1 MRATSDTLSI
11 AVCLLQAIYI
21 SRDKGHTKSVS
32 LRERVV
38 READAEVKPLQCWL
52 SVLQFFPSHKML
64 SQSSVSE
71 ETDVLFSRK
80 LESL

>member
-38 READAEVKPLQCWL
+38 READAEVKPLVLVACATIL
-52 SVLQFFPSHKML
+52 SFSQNAL
-64 SQSSVSE
+64 SELSFRGNGCVI
-71 ETDVLFSRK
+71 F
-80 LESL
+80 